1 MSDFFPMIKDAHVG
15 QVLLLV
21 VLGALMIPVTPVMD
35 IRGWNEQYPLNG
47 NAWSLLFEYCA
58 NIMYALFIRRFSKL
72 LLVVFVALSALLTLN
87 LTLDIDVFGVLTD
100 HDVQAYTVIG
110 GWELNVKHVFI
121 GLSRLLYPFFAG
133 LLLSRMMRDT
143 LSSASD
149 SIRRRG
155 FARRGFWICSLLLV
169 VILLMPRVGGT
180 THYLYNG
187 IYEAVAILVV
197 FPIIVFLGGCCHVTG
212 KSARICKWLGDISY
226 PLYIMQ
232 YPIVYGMQGAWAT
245 LHPNATTDQTIFIN
259 ISTYIISILVAWA
272 SLKLFDEPVR
282 EWMKEHWLKR

>member
-1 MSDFFPMIKDAHVG
+1 
-15 QVLLLV
+15 
-21 VLGALMIPVTPVMD
+21 
-35 IRGWNEQYPLNG
+35 
-47 NAWSLLFEYCA
+47 
-58 NIMYALFIRRFSKL
+58 
-72 LLVVFVALSALLTLN
+72 
-87 LTLDIDVFGVLTD
+87 
-100 HDVQAYTVIG
+100 
-110 GWELNVKHVFI
+110 
-121 GLSRLLYPFFAG
+121 
-133 LLLSRMMRDT
+133 MMRDT

-259 ISTYIISILVAWA
+259 ISTYIISILVVWA

>member
-121 GLSRLLYPFFAG
+121 GLSRLLYPFCGDTPFC
-133 LLLSRMMRDT
+133 ST
-143 LSSASD
+143 LS
-149 SIRRRG
+149 
-155 FARRGFWICSLLLV
+155 
-169 VILLMPRVGGT
+169 
-180 THYLYNG
+180 
-187 IYEAVAILVV
+187 
-197 FPIIVFLGGCCHVTG
+197 
-212 KSARICKWLGDISY
+212 
-226 PLYIMQ
+226 
-232 YPIVYGMQGAWAT
+232 
-245 LHPNATTDQTIFIN
+245 QTFG
-259 ISTYIISILVAWA
+259 
-272 SLKLFDEPVR
+272 
-282 EWMKEHWLKR
+282 